1 MKKRFALFNTEG
13 LLWNLIIKIYSL
25 LSDLVATPKKNYKET
40 NVLTAQTNKLSA
52 TTMPKKK

>member
-25 LSDLVATPKKNYKET
+25 LSDLVATPKKNDKET
-40 NVLTAQTNKLSA
+40 KRANSTNQLTMCNSHAKI
-52 TTMPKKK
+52 